1 MVSLGIGMAPREF
14 DCLICQRHFTRFCA
28 DMILP
33 EYSICDQCLAELRPL
48 EGDELRRRVSQRL
61 AESGSQRGKGFEDEI
76 VRAIQR
82 VQQL

>member
-14 DCLICQRHFTRFCA
+14 DCLICQHHFTRFCA

-48 EGDELRRRVSQRL
+48 EGDELRKRVSRRL
-61 AESGSQRGKGFEDEI
+61 AERGARQDKGFEDEI